1 MLSETA
7 FAKLFL
13 NLTDIYSKYKQLEG
27 VMDMIEKFITSNK
40 QLPKQVE
47 NIPKAKEVSP
57 DKKEHSQQPKSQQ
70 ETISKEKTEKI
81 ISSMNDFLKA
91 SNTHL
96 KFEFHDE
103 LQEFYVAI
111 VDDTTNEIVKEIP
124 SKKLLDM
131 YAAMTDYLGLL
142 VDRKI

>member
-1 MLSETA
+1 MLD
-7 FAKLFL
+7 KL
-13 NLTDIYSKYKQLEG
+13 IS
-27 VMDMIEKFITSNK
+27 SNN

-47 NIPKAKEVSP
+47 SIPKMKEVSP
-57 DKKEHSQQPKSQQ
+57 DKKEHSQSKSEQ

-81 ISSMNDFLKA
+81 ISKLNEFLKE

-103 LQEFYVAI
+103 LQEYYVAI

>member
-1 MLSETA
+1 
-7 FAKLFL
+7 
-13 NLTDIYSKYKQLEG
+13 
-27 VMDMIEKFITSNK
+27 MDMIEKLITSNNP
-40 QLPKQVE
+40 LPKQVE
-47 NIPKAKEVSP
+47 SVPKMKEVTP
-57 DKKEHSQQPKSQQ
+57 DKKEHHQPQAQQ

-81 ISSMNDFLKA
+81 ISSLNDFLKA

-103 LQEFYVAI
+103 LQEYYVAI
-111 VDDTTNEIVKEIP
+111 VDDITNEVVKEIP
-124 SKKLLDM
+124 SKKLLDT

>member
-1 MLSETA
+1 MLD
-7 FAKLFL
+7 KL
-13 NLTDIYSKYKQLEG
+13 
-27 VMDMIEKFITSNK
+27 ITSNN
-40 QLPKQVE
+40 QLSKQVE
-47 NIPKAKEVSP
+47 SVPKMKEVSP
-57 DKKEHSQQPKSQQ
+57 DKKENPQPKSKQ

-81 ISSMNDFLKA
+81 ISSLNDFLKA

-103 LQEFYVAI
+103 LKEYYVAI
-111 VDDTTNEIVKEIP
+111 VDDTTNEVVKEIP

>member
-1 MLSETA
+1 MEMLD
-7 FAKLFL
+7 KL
-13 NLTDIYSKYKQLEG
+13 IS
-27 VMDMIEKFITSNK
+27 SNN

-47 NIPKAKEVSP
+47 SITKTKEVSP
-57 DKKEHSQQPKSQQ
+57 DKKENPQPKAQQ
-70 ETISKEKTEKI
+70 EMISKEKTEKI
-81 ISSMNDFLKA
+81 ISSLNDFLKA

-103 LQEFYVAI
+103 LKEYYVAI